1 MAKKQF
7 SILGLGTFVILGLGS
22 LAQLLM
28 MVAADILWPQWI
40 DHPWGVWI
48 VSFVPLYLI
57 AVPIGI
63 LILRTVPG
71 KPLEHSPMKTG
82 TYLITAVISVFMM
95 YAGNL
100 LGNIV
105 TVLLQLIPGVA
116 AENPILSLATDT
128 AILPKVLVMVI
139 LAPIIEEY
147 IFRRMLIDRM
157 RIYGEKLAVITSALM
172 FGLFHGNLSQFFYA
186 FALGA
191 VFGYVYL
198 KTGMLRYSIG
208 LHMFINFLGGV
219 VGPFF
224 LEKIGMIY
232 TIETMDLSALTP
244 VLPWLAAFGLYT
256 VALMGTAIAGL
267 VLLCIHRKR
276 ITFEPAELELPKE
289 LRFRTVYLNAGMILL
304 VLACLALTVLNT
316 L

>member
-22 LAQLLM
+22 LVQLLVM
-28 MVAADILWPQWI
+28 AAADILWPQWTV
-40 DHPWGVWI
+40 HPWGIWI

-63 LILRTVPG
+63 LILRKVPA
-71 KPLEHSPMKTG
+71 KPLEQRSMKIR
-82 TYLITAVISVFMM
+82 TYLIYMVISVFMM

-100 LGNIV
+100 VGNMV
-105 TVLLQLIPGVA
+105 TVLLQLIPGIA
-116 AENPILSLATDT
+116 AENPILPLATDT
-128 AILPKVLVMVI
+128 AVVPKALVMVI

-147 IFRRMLIDRM
+147 IFRKMLIDRM
-157 RIYGEKLAVITSALM
+157 HSYGEKLAVITSALM

-191 VFGYVYL
+191 VFGYIYL
-198 KTGMLRYSIG
+198 KTGKLRYSIG

-219 VGPFF
+219 IGPFF

-232 TIETMDLSALTP
+232 TVETMDLTTLMP
-244 VLPWLAAFGLYT
+244 ILPWLAAFGLYT
-256 VALMGTAIAGL
+256 CALMGTAIVGL
-267 VLLCIHRKR
+267 VLLCIHGKR
-276 ITFEPAELELPKE
+276 VTFEPAELEIPKE
-289 LRFRTVYLNAGMILL
+289 LQFRTVYLNIGMILL